1 MSKELFAA
9 EVKLT
14 ARMIE
19 ASVSNARRCIP
30 AGAKQAYEIHAMVML
45 ATENENLRNRG
56 AK

>member
-19 ASVSNARRCIP
+19 VSVSNARRCIP

-56 AK
+56 GK